1 MNSNSPRQFWFLV
14 KTKDEPGSG
23 AYRAYITATNP
34 FEASQ
39 MAKALYGRLLITEC
53 AQLVM

>member
-14 KTKDEPGSG
+14 KTKDEPGAG
-23 AYRAYITATNP
+23 AYRAYVTAANP

-39 MAKALYGRLLITEC
+39 MAKALYGRLLITEG